1 MMAGLFSPAISVA
14 QVAPRPASSSV
25 PQLVSLAAIELRG
38 TVVDE
43 QSQPLAGVVV
53 SALGGASAFAVSDRS
68 GHFVLRDLPAG
79 PYLVRA
85 HLQGYTPARAR
96 IIQMSTAP
104 HDISIALTRVTGKA
118 DPPQVLQAGIGAAED
133 QADESAS

>member
-1 MMAGLFSPAISVA
+1 MMAVLCWPAISLA
-14 QVAPRPASSSV
+14 QVAPRSASSSI
-25 PQLVSLAAIELRG
+25 PQLVSLTAAELRG

-43 QSQPLAGVVV
+43 ASQPLAGVVI
-53 SALGGASAFAVSDRS
+53 SALGGTSAFAVSDRS

-96 IIQMSTAP
+96 VVQVATSSR
-104 HDISIALTRVTGKA
+104 DISIALTKVAGQS
-118 DPPQVLQAGIGAAED
+118 DPPQVLQAGIGGADGDDAA
-133 QADESAS
+133 

>member
-1 MMAGLFSPAISVA
+1 MMAGLLCPAMSLA
-14 QVAPRPASSSV
+14 QVAPRPVSSSA
-25 PQLVSLAAIELRG
+25 PQFVSLTADELRG

-43 QSQPLAGVVV
+43 RSQPLAGVVI
-53 SALGGASAFAVSDRS
+53 SALGGTSAFAVSDRG

-96 IIQMSTAP
+96 IVQITTTP
-104 HDISIALTRVTGKA
+104 HDISIALTRI
-118 DPPQVLQAGIGAAED
+118 QGAAD
-133 QADESAS
+133 Q